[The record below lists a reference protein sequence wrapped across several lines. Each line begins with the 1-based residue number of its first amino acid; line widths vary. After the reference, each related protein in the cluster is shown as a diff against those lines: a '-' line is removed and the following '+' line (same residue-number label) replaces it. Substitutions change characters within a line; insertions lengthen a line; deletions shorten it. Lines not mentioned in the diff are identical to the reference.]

1 MRVFDNATQEL
12 KYKVLKEVAK
22 LAFNGTLSD
31 SYYAIPRIL
40 ISDNQSAMRCC
51 IFKDRAIVEEMVRNI
66 IGTWK
71 DPNNLLEVLDIA
83 CDECPIDRYTVSE
96 GCRGCISHRCVSSCP
111 VQAIRIGKNKKAVI
125 DIDKCIEC
133 GKCFK
138 ACPYNAI
145 RENVRPCVRA
155 CKIGAIKVEK
165 TKKASID
172 YNKCVSCGACMTKC
186 PFGAIQDRSYILDT
200 IDILKNS
207 ENNKKYKVYAM
218 LAPSIGTQFNY
229 ADVEQICTALKMLG
243 VYDIFEV
250 ALGADIT
257 AYKDAHE
264 YAEKGKLMSSCCPSF
279 VEYVQKQF
287 PQLASSISVNPSPMV
302 ECAKIIK
309 KQEPNSKV
317 IFIGPC
323 VSKKHEAKLPEV
335 SPFVDNVITF
345 EELQALIDS
354 RDIEVE
360 KLERTNI
367 KSASYF
373 GRAFARASG
382 VSEAVKNMIEE
393 NNLNITP
400 NLACADGLDNIKIA
414 LLKNNKGLADGLFI
428 EGMACSGGCVNGP
441 GCVNHDA
448 RNIKMMN
455 EYSQKA
461 SKDNVSKFV
470 KENLDEQK

>member
-22 LAFNGTLSD
+22 LAFENRLGD
-31 SYYAIPRIL
+31 SYYSIPRIL
-40 ISDNQSAMRCC
+40 VPDSSPAMRCC
-51 IFKDRAIVEEMVRNI
+51 IYKDRAIVEEMVRNI
-66 IGTWK
+66 VGTWRV
-71 DPNNLLEVLDIA
+71 PNHLLDVLDIA

-111 VQAIRIGKNKKAVI
+111 VQAIRIGKSKKAVI

-172 YNKCVSCGACMTKC
+172 YNKCVSCGACMVKC
-186 PFGAIQDRSYILDT
+186 PFGAIQDRTYILDT
-200 IDILKNS
+200 IDILKES
-207 ENNKKYKVYAM
+207 ENNTKYKVYAM
-218 LAPSIGTQFNY
+218 VAPSIGTQFNY
-229 ADVEQICTALKMLG
+229 AEVEQICTALKILG

-250 ALGADIT
+250 ATGADIT
-257 AYKDAHE
+257 AFKDAHE
-264 YAEKGKLMSSCCPSF
+264 YAEKGALMSSCCPSF
-279 VEYVQKQF
+279 VEYVTKQF

-302 ECAKIIK
+302 ECAKLIK
-309 KQEPNSKV
+309 RIDENSKV

-323 VSKKHEAKLPEV
+323 VSKKNEAKLPNV
-335 SPFVDNVITF
+335 SGYVDNVITF

-354 RDIEVE
+354 RDIKVE
-360 KLERTNI
+360 ELEKTQL

-373 GRAFARASG
+373 GRVFARVGG
-382 VSEAVKNMIEE
+382 VSEAVKNMINEE
-393 NNLNITP
+393 NLSITP
-400 NLACADGLDNIKIA
+400 DIICADGLDNIKIA
-414 LLKNNKGLADGLFI
+414 LLKNNKGLAKGLFI

-448 RNIKMMN
+448 RSIKMMN
-455 EYSQKA
+455 EYSEKA
-461 SKDNVSKFV
+461 SKENVSKQV
-470 KENLDEQK
+470 KENLNK

>member
-22 LAFNGTLSD
+22 LAFEGRLSD

-40 ISDNQSAMRCC
+40 VSDSSPAMRCC
-51 IFKDRAIVEEMVRNI
+51 IYKDRAIVEEMVRNI
-66 IGTWK
+66 IGIWRI
-71 DPNNLLEVLDIA
+71 PNHLLDVLDIA

-111 VQAIRIGKNKKAVI
+111 VQAIRISKTKKAVI

-172 YNKCVSCGACMTKC
+172 YNKCVSCGACMMKC

-200 IDILKNS
+200 INILKDS
-207 ENNKKYKVYAM
+207 NNNTKYKVYAM
-218 LAPSIGTQFNY
+218 VAPSIGTQFNY
-229 ADVEQICTALKMLG
+229 ADVEQVCTALKMLG
-243 VYDIFEV
+243 VYDIYEV

-264 YAEKGKLMSSCCPSF
+264 FAEKGALMSSCCPSF
-279 VEYVQKQF
+279 VEYVTKQF
-287 PQLASSISVNPSPMV
+287 PHLAGSISENPSPMV
-302 ECAKIIK
+302 ECAKLIK

-323 VSKKHEAKLPEV
+323 VSKKGEATKPEV
-335 SPFVDNVITF
+335 SKYVDNVITF
-345 EELQALIDS
+345 EELQAIIDS
-354 RDIEVE
+354 KEIKVE
-360 KLERTNI
+360 ELAPTQI

-373 GRAFARASG
+373 GRVFARVGG
-382 VSEAVKNMIEE
+382 VSEAVKNVIAEE
-393 NNLNITP
+393 KLDIK
-400 NLACADGLDNIKIA
+400 ADIMSADGLDNIKIA
-414 LLKNNKGLADGLFI
+414 LLKNNKGLAKGLFI

-448 RNIKMMN
+448 RCIKTMN
-455 EYSQKA
+455 EYSEKA
-461 SKDNVSKFV
+461 TKENVCGMV
-470 KENLDEQK
+470 KENLKD